1 MKIIQVQTQAE
12 AAGAQ
17 HVSDMVGAGLRARG
31 HQVRTVFMYRKTSAY
46 DADPHADFI
55 LDHRPRGPL
64 ELLRAIAGLIGYM
77 RRERPDAVISYQ
89 HYGNIFGTLA
99 GRMAG
104 AKRLIAN
111 QSGAPGKFGGPLAAP
126 LDRMMGT
133 LGAYHFSVV
142 NSGWMEA
149 QFAGYPERYRQRT
162 RRIDHGVEVPAVLPD
177 RQASRAALGVPGNAF
192 VLVSTGRLTEGKNQ
206 RVLVEALAELPDAH
220 LVLAGAGPEAEKIGA
235 TARRLGVSDRLHRLG
250 EVPAARIDEVL
261 AAGDVFAFASRT
273 ETFGLSAAEAAIA
286 GLPVVANDIAVLR
299 EVLGDAAI
307 YVDAE
312 QGSAVARAV
321 RRLIAEP
328 GKAAALAAAGR
339 ALRARYAPERM
350 CAAYEALLSA

>member
-1 MKIIQVQTQAE
+1 MRRISANE
-12 AAGAQ
+12 AAQ
-17 HVSDMVGAGLRARG
+17 VIPRRIDVVTAGRND
-31 HQVRTVFMYRKTSAY
+31 TV
-46 DADPHADFI
+46 
-55 LDHRPRGPL
+55 
-64 ELLRAIAGLIGYM
+64 
-77 RRERPDAVISYQ
+77 Q
-89 HYGNIFGTLA
+89 TLA

-126 LDRMMGT
+126 LDRLMGT

-235 TARRLGVSDRLHRLG
+235 TARRLGVSSD
-250 EVPAARIDEVL
+250 
-261 AAGDVFAFASRT
+261 
-273 ETFGLSAAEAAIA
+273 
-286 GLPVVANDIAVLR
+286 
-299 EVLGDAAI
+299 
-307 YVDAE
+307 
-312 QGSAVARAV
+312 
-321 RRLIAEP
+321 
-328 GKAAALAAAGR
+328 
-339 ALRARYAPERM
+339 RARTPSWAPW
-350 CAAYEALLSA
+350 A

>member
-1 MKIIQVQTQAE
+1 
-12 AAGAQ
+12 
-17 HVSDMVGAGLRARG
+17 
-31 HQVRTVFMYRKTSAY
+31 TVFMYRKTSAY

-126 LDRMMGT
+126 LDRLMGT

-192 VLVSTGRLTEGKNQ
+192 VLVSTGRLTAGKNQ

-220 LVLAGAGPEAEKIGA
+220 
-235 TARRLGVSDRLHRLG
+235 
-250 EVPAARIDEVL
+250 
-261 AAGDVFAFASRT
+261 
-273 ETFGLSAAEAAIA
+273 
-286 GLPVVANDIAVLR
+286 
-299 EVLGDAAI
+299 
-307 YVDAE
+307 
-312 QGSAVARAV
+312 
-321 RRLIAEP
+321 
-328 GKAAALAAAGR
+328 
-339 ALRARYAPERM
+339 
-350 CAAYEALLSA
+350 